1 VSPLILVILLW
12 TSGRGTWITG
22 HLSRERNKKEKEKKK
37 EKLRKQ
43 QKAPHI
49 N

>member
-1 VSPLILVILLW
+1 MAVHGKIRATSAANKLLVAQYVE
-12 TSGRGTWITG
+12 
-22 HLSRERNKKEKEKKK
+22 ERKK